1 MVYVY
6 LEGHSFEHEVFELIR
21 LFFPDDDIEFIDTL
35 EVYREEGYL
44 IQNYLLRDNFDFKT
58 FTNIYKDG
66 EKLYSHL
73 IPSINK
79 IDIKKEN
86 IRKKIKNGIKKSI
99 YNTLNEIRD
108 VRVPWGVLT
117 GIRPVKIVNELMDL
131 GLEKK
136 EIYRILKDEYM
147 LFSEKASLAIDIAN
161 KERKYICPVSNN
173 KFSLYV
179 GIPFCP
185 TRCLYCSFPSNSI
198 KDVEDF
204 IDDYTDK
211 VIYEIKKVG
220 DILDDKVIDTV
231 YIGGGTPSSIPVK
244 NLDRIINAIYLT
256 FGMEN
261 INEFTVEAGRPDTI
275 DIELLNML
283 NENNIRRIS
292 INPQTMN
299 DKTLKIIGRNHTSF
313 DIVHAFYLARDVGFE
328 NINMDLIVG
337 LPGEGSKEI
346 KKTMEEIYK
355 LKPDS
360 LTVHTLAIK
369 RGSKFRETLDEYV
382 LNNQSSI
389 ENMLDIAKEYANKIG
404 LEPYYLYRQKQM
416 LGNFENIGYS
426 FPGKECIYNILMMEE
441 RQTIIA
447 VGAGAVS
454 KIYFPDENRI
464 ERVPNVKDLRGY
476 LNRID
481 EMLERKKKMLT

>member
-108 VRVPWGVLT
+108 VRVPWGILT

-464 ERVPNVKDLRGY
+464 ERVPNVKDLREY

>member
-108 VRVPWGVLT
+108 VRVPWGILT